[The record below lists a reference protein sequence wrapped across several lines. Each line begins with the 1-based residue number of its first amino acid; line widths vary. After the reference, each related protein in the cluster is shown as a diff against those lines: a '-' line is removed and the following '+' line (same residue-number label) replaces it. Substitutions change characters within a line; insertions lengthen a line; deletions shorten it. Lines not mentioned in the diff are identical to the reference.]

1 MPKSEGVSDRILI
14 IGDEGKSARAMGR
27 LLESAQLGDN
37 VIAIL
42 ARLRDGADAVR
53 RIVARIAAVEAGQ
66 RGEALSQLLILAG
79 LRRMAAVVEQEVRK
93 VPILNDILDHEVL
106 GREFKHGL
114 QQGLQQGVQQGLQ
127 QGLQQGVQQG
137 AQQEALAMLHG
148 LLEGR
153 FGVLPAWVEQ
163 KLANRSVAEL
173 EKISVRVL
181 NARSIEE
188 LFF

>member
-1 MPKSEGVSDRILI
+1 
-14 IGDEGKSARAMGR
+14 
-27 LLESAQLGDN
+27 
-37 VIAIL
+37 
-42 ARLRDGADAVR
+42 
-53 RIVARIAAVEAGQ
+53 
-66 RGEALSQLLILAG
+66 
-79 LRRMAAVVEQEVRK
+79 MAAVVEQEVRK

-114 QQGLQQGVQQGLQ
+114 QQGLQQGVQ

-188 LFF
+188 LFS